1 MLRWDGTGFFYHNQN
16 SNFEF
21 SFGHA
26 ITLKLEGFMSVKDE
40 NLVSS
45 YYELIFE
52 SEIIAHFTKIILM
65 VILKIKTNFEVI
77 YIS

>member
-1 MLRWDGTGFFYHNQN
+1 
-16 SNFEF
+16 
-21 SFGHA
+21 
-26 ITLKLEGFMSVKDE
+26 MSVKDE

-65 VILKIKTNFEVI
+65 VILKIKTNFEMI
-77 YIS
+77 YISSFEICIRDSIWLLLTIFKENEF